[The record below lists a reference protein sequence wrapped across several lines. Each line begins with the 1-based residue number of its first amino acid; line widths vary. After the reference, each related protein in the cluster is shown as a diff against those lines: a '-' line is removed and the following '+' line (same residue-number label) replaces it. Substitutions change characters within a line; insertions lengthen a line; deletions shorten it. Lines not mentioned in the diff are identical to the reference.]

1 MAADPLVLAGLLAA
15 HGSLWALGHCAGMCG
30 PLVVGLPLGRP
41 GWVGAGDLVAYQA
54 GKAVTYALL
63 GILAGSLG
71 SAVEATLGRW
81 APWLLGA
88 LAIALLAVGSLRAA
102 SPFLPVVALARR
114 WTPGAPGPVRAATLG
129 LVLALLPCGVV
140 LWALGLAAVSGSP
153 WVGAGLMALLCA
165 ITTPLLV
172 ALHLLGNPLRR
183 QPWLARA
190 LPFIGAGTLAFAAWQ
205 AARGIGCG
213 S

>member
-1 MAADPLVLAGLLAA
+1 MAADPLVLAGVLAA
-15 HGSLWALGHCAGMCG
+15 HGSLWAIGHCAGMCG

-41 GWVGAGDLVAYQA
+41 GWVGAADLVAYQG

-63 GILAGSLG
+63 GALAGSAG
-71 SAVEATLGRW
+71 SAVEITLGQW

-88 LAIALLAVGSLRAA
+88 LAIAMLVAGTLRSA
-102 SPFLPVVALARR
+102 SPFLPVVGLARR
-114 WTPGAPGPVRAATLG
+114 WTPGSPGPARAATLG
-129 LVLALLPCGVV
+129 LILALLPCGVV
-140 LWALGLAAVSGSP
+140 LWALGLAAVSASP
-153 WVGAGLMALLCA
+153 LVGAGLMVLLCA

-172 ALHLLGNPLRR
+172 AFHLLGNPLRR

-190 LPFIGAGTLAFAAWQ
+190 LPFIGAATLAFAAWQ
-205 AARGIGCG
+205 SARGLGCV